1 MRVTALTNGFYV
13 SLKREGA
20 PPTEDAT
27 DGLIYAHLPPL
38 PWPLIE
44 IDLNGERLIGC
55 VESGRPGRD
64 KPSWRCRRT
73 IF

>member
-27 DGLIYAHLPPL
+27 DGLIYAH
-38 PWPLIE
+38 
-44 IDLNGERLIGC
+44 
-55 VESGRPGRD
+55 
-64 KPSWRCRRT
+64 
-73 IF
+73 